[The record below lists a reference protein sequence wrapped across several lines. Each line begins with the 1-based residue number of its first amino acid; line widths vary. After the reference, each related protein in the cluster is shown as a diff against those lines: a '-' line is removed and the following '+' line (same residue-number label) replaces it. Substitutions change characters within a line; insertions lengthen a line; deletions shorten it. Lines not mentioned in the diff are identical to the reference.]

1 MSEPEKTSDAM
12 PENPIS
18 DMHVLGVG
26 LNQFYLGMKEA
37 GFSTME
43 AIALTGNYLQ
53 TMLTLAKDSNP
64 PGE

>member
-1 MSEPEKTSDAM
+1 MTEPEPTNDSMPTS
-12 PENPIS
+12 PIS

-37 GFSTME
+37 GFSAME

-53 TMLTLAKDSNP
+53 IMITMAKDTNP
-64 PGE
+64 DA